1 MKDKVVIFIDVIS
14 PKNKLQL
21 STIHQLGL
29 QPFCFVSTIKS
40 ASDNYFEKGGQQQQL
55 KNGFVNRL
63 SQVSRFLWQNRGS
76 IHHIEFYPGGRFSFV
91 YLLLGKLLFL
101 KTLCIE
107 RGDLLYF
114 RKGGYGAFTRF
125 SMWIC
130 YRFAG
135 KLWYRELYMKSMLER
150 IRENGLFF
158 LHNSI
163 ETDQAVTRRNTEKD
177 IDFLWLNRVIP
188 QRKSAWFLQVIA
200 KPKFAQTNNY
210 LVGILKD
217 TLFSPDQEY
226 VMEHKPS
233 NLTLEEYSA
242 NPARY
247 FERARFF
254 VLPSDVVFANH
265 ALLEAMSYGVVPLV
279 SRQLGS
285 ELIVDHGINGF
296 IFAHNPEA
304 FEAAMEEAQQLSAE
318 SYESYSAS
326 AVQKIKDNFSEARYQ
341 EGIATLYKML
351 E

>member
-14 PKNKLQL
+14 PKNKLQI

-29 QPFCFVSTIKS
+29 QPFCFVSTIKP
-40 ASDNYFEKGGQQQQL
+40 ASHSYFEKGGKQQL
-55 KNGFVNRL
+55 LLNGFINRL
-63 SQVSRFLWQNRGS
+63 SQVFKFLWQNRSS
-76 IHHIEFYPGGRFSFV
+76 IHHIEFYPGGRFSFI

-114 RKGGYGAFTRF
+114 RKGGYSAFTRF

-130 YRFAG
+130 YRFSG
-135 KLWYRELYMKSMLER
+135 KLWYRELYMKTMLEQ
-150 IRENGLFF
+150 IRKHGLFF
-158 LHNSI
+158 LHNAI
-163 ETDQAVTRRNTEKD
+163 ETDQPVARVAAKKD

-188 QRKSAWFLQVIA
+188 QRKSGWFLQIISKA
-200 KPKFAQTNNY
+200 KFANTNNF
-210 LVGILKD
+210 LVGLLKD

-226 VMEHKPS
+226 VVKHKPN
-233 NLTLEEYSA
+233 NLTLEEYSS

-285 ELIVDHGINGF
+285 ELIVDDGINGF
-296 IFAHNPEA
+296 IFKHTPEA
-304 FEAAMEEAQQLSAE
+304 FEIAMEEALQLTHKA
-318 SYESYSAS
+318 YESYSAS
-326 AVQKIKDNFSEARYQ
+326 AAQKIKDNFSEARYQ
-341 EGIATLYKML
+341 QGIANLYKML
-351 E
+351 D